1 MENNTVRC
9 NLCGMSIVCSNISIP
24 MYALRSHSRFC
35 KPFSGT
41 LLPVPESNGTTT
53 SSASSKA
60 TNGLSGSAFVVQ
72 ANVEPERPFDVVFND
87 VDDVAAF
94 DPSRNADY
102 KDYAPSSVTEDDMR
116 GESINQCKIQ
126 E

>member
-41 LLPVPESNGTTT
+41 LLPQSKGTTT
-53 SSASSKA
+53 TLPSSVAK
-60 TNGLSGSAFVVQ
+60 NGLSGSAFAEQ

-116 GESINQCKIQ
+116 GESINQCMKIQ